1 MQLSETVKLYPTEY
15 QIELT
20 RNTMSEY
27 ISTVNNIVSDY
38 TNKDNG
44 NIESVKEIKNIK
56 SISKLTTADVKAKL
70 PSALCNQCIRDA
82 KSIVKKYDKACKEVE
97 KAKKNKKN
105 KKSKKNK
112 NSKNVKEVEEI
123 KEVKEVK
130 KLKEIKVPVLKK
142 LCCYIN
148 NQNFKIQDNYISFP
162 VMIDGKSKRISVKTK
177 MTDKQKLI
185 LSSHRLGTMR
195 IVIKNINTLVAQFV
209 YEINEI
215 EKVNESNNV
224 MGVDLGIKCPAVSY
238 CTDGSVKF
246 YDNGRNNKYMRRH
259 YANLRKWFQKAKK
272 PTVVKRIKNKEQRI
286 MKDIDHK
293 ISREIVNTA
302 KKHKAKVIKLERLEN
317 IRSTTRT
324 SCKNNPSLHTWSF
337 YRLAQYI
344 EYKAKLV
351 GIEVEYVDPAYTSQK
366 CPQCGNI
373 HHEKDRK
380 YICKCGYHTHRD
392 LLGAINICN
401 STEYIGNRCIA

>member
-15 QIELT
+15 QAELIK
-20 RNTMSEY
+20 NTMSEY

-38 TNKDNG
+38 SNDHSKG
-44 NIESVKEIKNIK
+44 VKEIKNIKEIK
-56 SISKLTTADVKAKL
+56 SISKLTTADVKVNL
-70 PSALCNQCIRDA
+70 PSALCNQSIRDA
-82 KSIVKKYDKACKEVE
+82 KSIVKKYNKACK
-97 KAKKNKKN
+97 K
-105 KKSKKNK
+105 
-112 NSKNVKEVEEI
+112 VKEVNEI
-123 KEVKEVK
+123 
-130 KLKEIKVPVLKK
+130 KEIKVPVLKK

-162 VMIDGKSKRISVKTK
+162 VLINGKSKRIFVKTK
-177 MTDKQKLI
+177 MTDRQKLI
-185 LSSHRLGTMR
+185 LSSHKLGTMR
-195 IVIKNINTLVAQFV
+195 IVVKNKNTLVAQLV
-209 YEINEI
+209 YEIDEI
-215 EKVNESNNV
+215 DEINGIKKENKNV
-224 MGVDLGIKCPAVSY
+224 MGIDLGIKCPAVSY

-246 YDNGRNNKYMRRH
+246 YGNGKKNKYMRRH

-272 PTVVKRIKNKEQRI
+272 PTVVKRIKNKEQRV

-324 SCKNNPSLHTWSF
+324 SRKNNPSLHTWSF

-344 EYKAKLV
+344 EYKAKLA
-351 GIEVEYVDPAYTSQK
+351 GIEVEYVNPAYTSQR

-373 HHEKDRK
+373 HHAKDRK
-380 YICKCGYHTHRD
+380 YICECGYHTHRD

>member
-259 YANLRKWFQKAKK
+259 YANLRKLFQKAKK

-373 HHEKDRK
+373 HHAKDRK
-380 YICKCGYHTHRD
+380 YIYKCGYHTHRD

>member
-162 VMIDGKSKRISVKTK
+162 VMIDGKSKRIPVKTK

-259 YANLRKWFQKAKK
+259 YANLRKWFQK
-272 PTVVKRIKNKEQRI
+272 
-286 MKDIDHK
+286 
-293 ISREIVNTA
+293 
-302 KKHKAKVIKLERLEN
+302 KHKAKVIKLERLEN

-373 HHEKDRK
+373 HHAKDRK
-380 YICKCGYHTHRD
+380 YIYKCGYHTHRD

>member
-15 QIELT
+15 QIELI

-105 KKSKKNK
+105 QKSKKNK

-123 KEVKEVK
+123 KEVK

-246 YDNGRNNKYMRRH
+246 YGNGRKNKYMRRH

-272 PTVVKRIKNKEQRI
+272 PTVAKRIKNKEQRI

-324 SCKNNPSLHTWSF
+324 SRKNNPSLHTWSF
-337 YRLAQYI
+337 YRLVQYI
-344 EYKAKLV
+344 EYKAKLA
-351 GIEVEYVDPAYTSQK
+351 GIEVEYVYPAYTSQK

-373 HHEKDRK
+373 HHAKDRK

>member
-15 QIELT
+15 QIELI

-97 KAKKNKKN
+97 KAKKNK
-105 KKSKKNK
+105 

-123 KEVKEVK
+123 KEVREVK

-209 YEINEI
+209 YEI

-246 YDNGRNNKYMRRH
+246 YGNGRKNKYMRRH

-324 SCKNNPSLHTWSF
+324 SRKNNPGLHTWSF

-344 EYKAKLV
+344 EYKAKLA

-366 CPQCGNI
+366 CLQCGNI
-373 HHEKDRK
+373 HHAKDRK

>member
-15 QIELT
+15 QAELI

-38 TNKDNG
+38 TNAHPK
-44 NIESVKEIKNIK
+44 SVKEIKNIKEIK
-56 SISKLTTADVKAKL
+56 SISKLTTADVKANL

-97 KAKKNKKN
+97 KGKKN
-105 KKSKKNK
+105 KKNK

-123 KEVKEVK
+123 KEVK
-130 KLKEIKVPVLKK
+130 KLKEVKVSVLKK

-162 VMIDGKSKRISVKTK
+162 VMIDGRSKRILVKTK
-177 MTDKQKLI
+177 MTDRQKLI

-195 IVIKNINTLVAQFV
+195 IVVKNKNTLIAQFV

-215 EKVNESNNV
+215 KELNESNNV
-224 MGVDLGIKCPAVSY
+224 MGVDLGIKCPAVGY

-246 YDNGRNNKYMRRH
+246 YGNGRKNKYMRRH
-259 YANLRKWFQKAKK
+259 YANLRKWFQKSKK
-272 PTVVKRIKNKEQRI
+272 PSIVKRIKNKEQRI

-302 KKHKAKVIKLERLEN
+302 KKHKAKVIKLEQLEN

-324 SCKNNPSLHTWSF
+324 SRKNNPSLHTWSF

-344 EYKAKLV
+344 EYKAKIA
-351 GIEVEYVDPAYTSQK
+351 GIEVEYVNPAYTSQRCPK
-366 CPQCGNI
+366 CGSV
-373 HHEKDRK
+373 HHAKDRK

>member
-15 QIELT
+15 QAELIK
-20 RNTMSEY
+20 NTMSEY

-38 TNKDNG
+38 SNDHSKG
-44 NIESVKEIKNIK
+44 VKEIK
-56 SISKLTTADVKAKL
+56 SISKLTTADVKTNL

-82 KSIVKKYDKACKEVE
+82 KSIVKKYDKECK
-97 KAKKNKKN
+97 K
-105 KKSKKNK
+105 
-112 NSKNVKEVEEI
+112 VKEVNEI
-123 KEVKEVK
+123 KEI
-130 KLKEIKVPVLKK
+130 KEIKVPVLKK

-162 VMIDGKSKRISVKTK
+162 VMVDGKSKRIFVKTK
-177 MTDKQKLI
+177 MTDRQKLI
-185 LSSHRLGTMR
+185 LSSHKLGTMR
-195 IVIKNINTLVAQFV
+195 IVVKNKNTLVAQFV
-209 YEINEI
+209 YEIDGIDEIDKVNEI
-215 EKVNESNNV
+215 KELNESNNV

-246 YDNGRNNKYMRRH
+246 YGNGRKNKYMRRY
-259 YANLRKWFQKAKK
+259 YANLRKWFQKTKK

-302 KKHKAKVIKLERLEN
+302 KKHKAKVIKLEQLEN
-317 IRSTTRT
+317 IRSATRT
-324 SCKNNPSLHTWSF
+324 SRKNNHSLHTWSF

-344 EYKAKLV
+344 EYKAKLA
-351 GIEVEYVDPAYTSQK
+351 GIKVEYVNPAYTSQR
-366 CPQCGNI
+366 CPKCGNI
-373 HHEKDRK
+373 HHAKDRK

>member
-15 QIELT
+15 QTELI

-27 ISTVNNIVSDY
+27 ISAVNNIVSDY
-38 TNKDNG
+38 TNEHSK
-44 NIESVKEIKNIK
+44 SVKEIKNFKEIK
-56 SISKLTTADVKAKL
+56 SISKLTTADVEANL

-82 KSIVKKYDKACKEVE
+82 KSIIKKYDKECKNV
-97 KAKKNKKN
+97 
-105 KKSKKNK
+105 KKSKKT
-112 NSKNVKEVEEI
+112 KEVEEI
-123 KEVKEVK
+123 KEV
-130 KLKEIKVPVLKK
+130 KVPVLKK

-177 MTDKQKLI
+177 MTDRQKLI

-195 IVIKNINTLVAQFV
+195 IVVKNKNTLVAQFV
-209 YEINEI
+209 YEINEF
-215 EKVNESNNV
+215 KGSNESNNV

-246 YDNGRNNKYMRRH
+246 YGNGRKNKYMRRH
-259 YANLRKWFQKAKK
+259 YANLRKWFQKSKK

-302 KKHKAKVIKLERLEN
+302 KKHKEKVIKLERLEN

-324 SCKNNPSLHTWSF
+324 SRKNNHSLHTWSF

-344 EYKAKLV
+344 EYKAKLA
-351 GIEVEYVDPAYTSQK
+351 GIEVEYVNPAYTSQK
-366 CPQCGNI
+366 CPKCGNI
-373 HHEKDRK
+373 HHAKDRK

>member
-15 QIELT
+15 QIELI

-97 KAKKNKKN
+97 KAKKNK
-105 KKSKKNK
+105 

-123 KEVKEVK
+123 KEVK

-209 YEINEI
+209 YEI

-324 SCKNNPSLHTWSF
+324 SRKNNPSLHTWSF

-344 EYKAKLV
+344 EYKAKLA
-351 GIEVEYVDPAYTSQK
+351 GIEVEYVDLAYTSQK

-373 HHEKDRK
+373 HHAKDRK

>member
-15 QIELT
+15 QIELI

-27 ISTVNNIVSDY
+27 ISIVNNIVSDY

-44 NIESVKEIKNIK
+44 NIENVKEIKNIK

-97 KAKKNKKN
+97 KAKK
-105 KKSKKNK
+105 SKKNK

-142 LCCYIN
+142 MCCYIN

-195 IVIKNINTLVAQFV
+195 IVIKNINILVAQFV

-246 YDNGRNNKYMRRH
+246 YGNGRKNKYMRRH

-324 SCKNNPSLHTWSF
+324 SRKNNTRLHT
-337 YRLAQYI
+337 
-344 EYKAKLV
+344 
-351 GIEVEYVDPAYTSQK
+351 
-366 CPQCGNI
+366 
-373 HHEKDRK
+373 
-380 YICKCGYHTHRD
+380 
-392 LLGAINICN
+392 
-401 STEYIGNRCIA
+401 

>member
-15 QIELT
+15 QIELI

-105 KKSKKNK
+105 QKSKKNK

-209 YEINEI
+209 YEI

-224 MGVDLGIKCPAVSY
+224 MGIDLGIKCPAVSY

-246 YDNGRNNKYMRRH
+246 YGNGRKNKYMRRH

-272 PTVVKRIKNKEQRI
+272 PTVAKRIKNKEQRI

-324 SCKNNPSLHTWSF
+324 SRKNNPSLHTWSF
-337 YRLAQYI
+337 YRLAQFI
-344 EYKAKLV
+344 EYKARLA
-351 GIEVEYVDPAYTSQK
+351 GIKVEYVNPAYTSQR
-366 CPQCGNI
+366 CPVCGNV
-373 HHEKDRK
+373 HHANDRN
-380 YICKCGYHTHRD
+380 YTCSCGFHIHRD
-392 LLGAINICN
+392 LLGAMNICN
-401 STEYIGNRCIA
+401 STEYVGDNNIRHTA

>member
-1 MQLSETVKLYPTEY
+1 MQLSETIKLYPTEY
-15 QIELT
+15 QAELI

-38 TNKDNG
+38 TNAHPK
-44 NIESVKEIKNIK
+44 SVKEIKNIKEIK
-56 SISKLTTADVKAKL
+56 SISKLTTADVKANL

-97 KAKKNKKN
+97 KGKKN
-105 KKSKKNK
+105 KKNK

-123 KEVKEVK
+123 KEVK
-130 KLKEIKVPVLKK
+130 KLKEVKVSVLKK

-162 VMIDGKSKRISVKTK
+162 VMIDGRSKRILVKTK
-177 MTDKQKLI
+177 MTDRQKLI

-195 IVIKNINTLVAQFV
+195 IVVKNKNTLIAQFV

-215 EKVNESNNV
+215 KELNESNNV
-224 MGVDLGIKCPAVSY
+224 MGVDLGIKCPAVGY

-246 YDNGRNNKYMRRH
+246 YGNGRKNKYMRRH
-259 YANLRKWFQKAKK
+259 YANLRKWFQKSKK
-272 PTVVKRIKNKEQRI
+272 PSIVKRIKNKEQRI

-302 KKHKAKVIKLERLEN
+302 KKHKAKVIKLEQLEN

-324 SCKNNPSLHTWSF
+324 SRKNNPSLHTWSF

-344 EYKAKLV
+344 EYKAKIA
-351 GIEVEYVDPAYTSQK
+351 GIEVEYVNPAYTSQRCPK
-366 CPQCGNI
+366 CGSV
-373 HHEKDRK
+373 HHAKDRK

>member
-15 QIELT
+15 QAELIK
-20 RNTMSEY
+20 NTMSEY

-38 TNKDNG
+38 SNDHSKG
-44 NIESVKEIKNIK
+44 VKEIK
-56 SISKLTTADVKAKL
+56 SISKLTTADVKTNL

-82 KSIVKKYDKACKEVE
+82 KSIVKKYDKECK
-97 KAKKNKKN
+97 K
-105 KKSKKNK
+105 
-112 NSKNVKEVEEI
+112 VKEVNEI
-123 KEVKEVK
+123 KEI
-130 KLKEIKVPVLKK
+130 KEIKVPVLKK

-162 VMIDGKSKRISVKTK
+162 VMVDGKSKRIFVKTK
-177 MTDKQKLI
+177 MTDRQKLI
-185 LSSHRLGTMR
+185 LSSHKLGTMR
-195 IVIKNINTLVAQFV
+195 IVVKNKNTLVAQFV
-209 YEINEI
+209 YEIDEI
-215 EKVNESNNV
+215 DEINGIKKENKNV
-224 MGVDLGIKCPAVSY
+224 MGIDLGIKCPAVSY

-246 YDNGRNNKYMRRH
+246 YGNGKKNKYMRRH

-272 PTVVKRIKNKEQRI
+272 PTVVKKIKNKEQRV

-302 KKHKAKVIKLERLEN
+302 KKHKAKVIKLEQLEN
-317 IRSTTRT
+317 IRSATRT
-324 SCKNNPSLHTWSF
+324 SRKNNHSLHTWSF

-344 EYKAKLV
+344 EYKAKLA
-351 GIEVEYVDPAYTSQK
+351 GIEVEYVNPAYTSQR

-373 HHEKDRK
+373 HHAKDRK

>member
-15 QIELT
+15 QAELI

-44 NIESVKEIKNIK
+44 NLK
-56 SISKLTTADVKAKL
+56 SISKLTTADVKSKL

-82 KSIVKKYDKACKEVE
+82 KSIIKKYDKECKKV
-97 KAKKNKKN
+97 KKTKKT
-105 KKSKKNK
+105 
-112 NSKNVKEVEEI
+112 KEVEEI
-123 KEVKEVK
+123 KEV
-130 KLKEIKVPVLKK
+130 KVPVLKK

-162 VMIDGKSKRISVKTK
+162 VMVDGRSKRILVKTK
-177 MTDKQKLI
+177 MTDRQKLI
-185 LSSHRLGTMR
+185 LSSHKLGTMR
-195 IVIKNINTLVAQFV
+195 IVVKNKNTLVAQFV
-209 YEINEI
+209 YEINEF
-215 EKVNESNNV
+215 KGSNKSNNV

-246 YDNGRNNKYMRRH
+246 YGNGRKNKYMRRH

-272 PTVVKRIKNKEQRI
+272 PTVVKRIKNKEQRV

-302 KKHKAKVIKLERLEN
+302 KKHKAKVIKLEQLEN

-324 SCKNNPSLHTWSF
+324 SRKNNPSLHTWSF

-344 EYKAKLV
+344 EYKAKIA
-351 GIEVEYVDPAYTSQK
+351 GIEVEYVNPAYTSQK
-366 CPQCGNI
+366 CPKCGNI
-373 HHEKDRK
+373 HHAKDRK